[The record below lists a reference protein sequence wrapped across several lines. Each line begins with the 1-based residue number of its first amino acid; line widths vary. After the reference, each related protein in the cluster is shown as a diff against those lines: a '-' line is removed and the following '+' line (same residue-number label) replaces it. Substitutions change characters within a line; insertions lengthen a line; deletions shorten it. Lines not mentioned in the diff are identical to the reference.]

1 MSEQRSRVIKYEDLR
16 RKIENLSY
24 FSLNDQLDNSSTSSY
39 DLNASKNSV
48 KSSSTVRHNTLT
60 VPLDNLLNEVKK
72 KDDYAINSTQELK
85 LTDENNPSKG
95 KKSSFSK
102 FMHESIH
109 SSKPLYK
116 NWIFWTIIILT
127 IAIIIC
133 LILCFTL
140 IN

>member
-1 MSEQRSRVIKYEDLR
+1 MSEQRSRVVKYEDLR

-24 FSLNDQLDNSSTSSY
+24 FSLNDQLDNSSTNY
-39 DLNASKNSV
+39 DLNISKNSV
-48 KSSSTVRHNTLT
+48 KGSSTVRHNTLT
-60 VPLDNLLNEVKK
+60 VPLDNLLSEAKK
-72 KDDYAINSTQELK
+72 KDDYSINSTQELK
-85 LTDENNPSKG
+85 ITDESNPTKG
-95 KKSSFSK
+95 KKTSFSK

-109 SSKPLYK
+109 SNKPLYK

-127 IAIIIC
+127 LVIIVI